1 MSRVF
6 FLVVEDLEVL
16 DLAGP
21 LQAFH
26 EAASAGAEYE
36 IRFVGEAGEVRS
48 AQALTFASVQP
59 LPNDVSE
66 RDVVV
71 VPGSAVF
78 RDARWLGRHR
88 SLVSWVRKADEAGAT
103 VASVCVGAFL
113 LGAAGVLEG
122 KNCTTHWKY
131 VDQLAKRYPSARV
144 IADRLYVFDGRTAT
158 SAGIASGID
167 LALAM
172 IERRQNARIAAL
184 VAREMVVTARRPG
197 RHEQLSAFFDNRE
210 HTIHEVHLVQDR
222 LLEDLGASYTLEE
235 LAEHASVSVRTL
247 TRQFRAATGTTINAY
262 LTALRLG
269 RAKELLQAGTLT
281 IDSVAERCGF
291 ADGRH
296 LRRLWKNAY
305 GEPPSRYRA
314 MRLGESPGQMADG

>member
-6 FLVVEDLEVL
+6 FLVVEELEVL

-26 EAASAGAEYE
+26 EAASAGADYE
-36 IRFVGEAGEVRS
+36 ICFVGEAAAVRS
-48 AQALTFASVQP
+48 AQEITFASVRP
-59 LPNDVSE
+59 LPDDVSE

-71 VPGSAVF
+71 VPGSAKF
-78 RDARWLGRHR
+78 RDARWLKRHR
-88 SLVSWVRKADEAGAT
+88 PLVSWIRHADDVGAT
-103 VASVCVGAFL
+103 MASVCVGAFL
-113 LGAAGVLEG
+113 LAAAGVLDG
-122 KNCTTHWKY
+122 KKCTTHWKY
-131 VDQLAKRYPSARV
+131 VDQLAQRYPNARV

-172 IERRQNARIAAL
+172 IERRQNARVAAF

-197 RHEQLSAFFDNRE
+197 RHEQLSAFFENRE

-222 LLEDLGASYTLEE
+222 LLEDLAVSYTLED
-235 LAEHASVSVRTL
+235 LAEHAAVSVRTL
-247 TRQFRAATGTTINAY
+247 TRQFRAATGTTINGY

-281 IDSVAERCGF
+281 IDAVAESCGF

-296 LRRLWKNAY
+296 LRRLWKNAF
-305 GEPPSRYRA
+305 GEPPSRYRTTRPEA
-314 MRLGESPGQMADG
+314 TE